1 MSLSVKVK
9 SNEKV
14 KLSDFDP
21 DDTHGVSEE
30 QAKGRRDKL
39 IDQLGDLQGLLYAA
53 KRKSVLIVLQG
64 MDTSGKDGTIRHV
77 MSGVNPQGCRVE
89 SFKVPTEEE
98 LEHDFLW
105 RVHKLTPRKGITTIF
120 NRSHYE
126 DVLVVR
132 VRELVPQDVWK
143 KRYDQIN
150 DFEKLLAHSGTIVL
164 KFFLHISRDEQKKRL
179 LEREKDPEKAW
190 KLSVGD
196 WEERSLWDEYMKA
209 YEDVLSRCAS
219 DHAPWYVVPAN
230 NKWYRNL
237 AVAEA
242 IVDSL
247 KPYCDDWENYLS
259 ELSKERI
266 EELARMRAEK
276 GSSEE

>member
-1 MSLSVKVK
+1 MSLSVQLK
-9 SNEKV
+9 SSQKV
-14 KLSDFDP
+14 KLSELDP
-21 DDTHGVSEE
+21 NDTHGVSEE
-30 QAKGRRDKL
+30 ESKHRRDKL
-39 IDQLGDLQGLLYAA
+39 IDELGDLQEVLYAA
-53 KRKSVLIVLQG
+53 KRNSVLIVLQG

-77 MSGVNPQGCRVE
+77 MSGMNPQGCRVE

-105 RVHKLTPRKGITTIF
+105 RVHKVTPRKGITTIF

-132 VRELVPQDVWK
+132 VHQLAPHDVWK
-143 KRYDQIN
+143 KRYDHIN

-164 KFFLHISRDEQKKRL
+164 KFFLHISREEQKERL

-196 WEERSLWDEYMKA
+196 WKERSLWDDYMEA
-209 YEDVLSRCAS
+209 YEDVLSRCS
-219 DHAPWYVVPAN
+219 SEHSPWYVVPAN
-230 NKWYRNL
+230 KKWFRNL

-242 IVDSL
+242 LVDAL
-247 KPYCDDWENYLS
+247 RPYRDDWENYLS
-259 ELSKERI
+259 KLSQERI

-276 GSSEE
+276 S